1 MSKMGFKCSWDKPER
16 KRKVKEEMP
25 TIVPGGKV
33 ATLIEMQMK
42 ISEQEEFIVSK
53 AFSRLSVKDRR
64 EVVDLYRF
72 LTATMALTTEAPPSA
87 EVSAFGAYA
96 APDTSDMD

>member
-1 MSKMGFKCSWDKPER
+1 MSKMGFKCSWHKPER

-25 TIVPGGKV
+25 TIVPGSKV
-33 ATLIEMQMK
+33 ATLLEMQMK

-72 LTATMALTTEAPPSA
+72 LTATMALTTEVTQGG
-87 EVSAFGAYA
+87 VSEFGACMI
-96 APDTSDMD
+96 PDTSDMD

>member
-1 MSKMGFKCSWDKPER
+1 MSKVGFKCSWDKPER
-16 KRKVKEEMP
+16 KPRVKDEMP
-25 TIVPGGKV
+25 QIIPGSKV

-64 EVVDLYRF
+64 EVLDLYRF
-72 LTATMALTTEAPPSA
+72 LTAAMALIS
-87 EVSAFGAYA
+87 EVAACGVSEFGACMI
-96 APDTSDMD
+96 PDTSDLN

>member
-53 AFSRLSVKDRR
+53 AFSMLSVKDRR

-72 LTATMALTTEAPPSA
+72 LTATMALTTETAQGG
-87 EVSAFGAYA
+87 VSEFGACMI
-96 APDTSDMD
+96 PDTSDMD